1 MKDIPLTLTV
11 LAAGMGSRYGGL
23 KQMDPMGP
31 AGETILDYSVFDAA
45 RAGFSRVV
53 FVIRKDFEAAF
64 RERAKRFEKIIEVDF
79 AFQDMADLPQGFAVP
94 PGREKPWGTAHAV
107 RAARGVLTGPFAVIN
122 ADDFY
127 GAEAYRKLAA
137 FLRGTHAQGGLC
149 PVGLVAF
156 RLDKTLSEHG
166 GVARGVCTTDAQG
179 HLQSIEE
186 CVGLVPDGRGGA
198 KLLKDG
204 ADTGRRFAGDTPV
217 SMNCWG
223 FSAAFLPVLERE
235 FLEFMRAKGAELKSE
250 SYLPAAVDAAVA
262 KKLAHVEV
270 LKTDGDWFG
279 VTYRE
284 DAPAVRA
291 ALQTLTQRGDYPT
304 PLLG

>member
-23 KQMDPMGP
+23 KQMDPLGP

-64 RERAKRFEKIIEVDF
+64 RERAKRFEKIIAVDF
-79 AFQDMADLPQGFAVP
+79 AFQDMTDLPHGFAVP
-94 PGREKPWGTAHAV
+94 AGREKPWGTAHAV
-107 RAARGVLTGPFAVIN
+107 RAAREAINGPFAVIN

-127 GAEAYRKLAA
+127 GADAYRQLAG
-137 FLRGTHAQGGLC
+137 FLKGTPAHRGLC

-156 RLDKTLSEHG
+156 RLDKTLSPHG
-166 GVARGVCTTDAQG
+166 GVARGVCTTDARG
-179 HLQSIEE
+179 KLVSIEE
-186 CVGLVPDGRGGA
+186 CVGLVSDAQGGA

-204 ADTGRRFAGDTPV
+204 ADTGRRFAGNTPV

-223 FSAAFLPVLERE
+223 FSADFLPILETE
-235 FLEFMRAKGAELKSE
+235 FLEFMRAKGTELKSE

-262 KKLAHVEV
+262 KQLAQVEV
-270 LKTDGDWFG
+270 LRTDGDWFG

-291 ALQTLTQRGDYPT
+291 ALKALTARGDYPS
-304 PLLG
+304 PLLA